1 MFSLIKQGLKYF
13 ELCLQ
18 KVTMI
23 TKAYVKT
30 GVVNLLFFIQ
40 TKIICVLIWM
50 THTEHYNFPSN
61 NPIHFNLVVGNT
73 LKVNYCI
80 CFFFIYSKISLEVL
94 DVFNARNTIFLI

>member
-30 GVVNLLFFIQ
+30 GVVLVNLLFFI
-40 TKIICVLIWM
+40 
-50 THTEHYNFPSN
+50 
-61 NPIHFNLVVGNT
+61 
-73 LKVNYCI
+73 
-80 CFFFIYSKISLEVL
+80 
-94 DVFNARNTIFLI
+94 

>member
-1 MFSLIKQGLKYF
+1 
-13 ELCLQ
+13 
-18 KVTMI
+18 MI

-40 TKIICVLIWM
+40 TKIICALIWM

-61 NPIHFNLVVGNT
+61 NPIHFNLVAGNT

-80 CFFFIYSKISLEVL
+80 CFFPSTLESPW
-94 DVFNARNTIFLI
+94 RFLMFLMQEIRSS